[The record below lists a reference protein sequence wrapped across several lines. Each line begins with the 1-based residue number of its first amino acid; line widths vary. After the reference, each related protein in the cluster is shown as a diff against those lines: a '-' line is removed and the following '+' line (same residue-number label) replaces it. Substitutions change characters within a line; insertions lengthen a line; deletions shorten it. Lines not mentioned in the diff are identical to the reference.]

1 LRGLVYLFIAVAS
14 LSVGLMAY
22 FGLSFTPIEAGLL
35 VLIAGLG
42 CLLVLE
48 LSLRRRAEIRLE
60 KAIEDLTRV
69 HARDAVASQEIG
81 NKLDS
86 LIKREIATR
95 VDVIEADV
103 SVLGTVIRQVAESV
117 ADLEDRMAKR
127 PPAAPQPAAT
137 SSIPEFE
144 AASAPSAAPAPA
156 PLHDPVVPE
165 ALVAQA
171 VDEGRLSFHL
181 QPIVTL
187 PQRKLYAYDLVP
199 RLMMEDGELADPP
212 DFMPRQP
219 GSRTMMRIER
229 LILDTAI
236 TIARRSRTGGKP
248 ATLFLPLSATSLDDF
263 LAREQMLAALEAN
276 RAIAKHLI
284 FSIEESEFNMLASSA
299 RDTLEAIAGKGVG
312 ICIDEARSLRLDF
325 ADMTRLGVGHVK
337 VDADLFIGAPHL
349 LSDIHSSDV
358 VAYLARSG
366 VAFIARDV
374 ENEAQ
379 ILSLLDESVKFA
391 QGPHIA
397 PPSPI
402 RADLLGH
409 GEAPELKR
417 ALG

>member
-1 LRGLVYLFIAVAS
+1 
-14 LSVGLMAY
+14 MAY

-35 VLIAGLG
+35 VLIGGLG
-42 CLLVLE
+42 FLLVLE
-48 LSLRRRAEIRLE
+48 LSLRRRAETRLE
-60 KAIEDLTRV
+60 KAIEDLSRV
-69 HARDAVASQEIG
+69 HARDSVASQAIG
-81 NKLDS
+81 DRLEA
-86 LIKREIATR
+86 LIKREIPTR

-103 SVLGTVIRQVAESV
+103 SVLGTVIRQVAESM
-117 ADLEDRMAKR
+117 ADLEERMAKR
-127 PPAAPQPAAT
+127 PVAQHPPAGV

-144 AASAPSAAPAPA
+144 PAPAQFAAAAAPA

-165 ALVAQA
+165 SLVAQA
-171 VDEGRLSFHL
+171 VEEGRLSFHL

-199 RLMMEDGELADPP
+199 RLMMEDGELAEPP

-219 GSRTMMRIER
+219 GSRTVMRIER

-236 TIARRSRTGGKP
+236 TIARRARTDGKP
-248 ATLFLPLSATSLDDF
+248 ATLFLPLSATRLGDF

-284 FSIEESEFNMLASSA
+284 FSIEESEFAFLAGSA
-299 RDTLEAIAGKGVG
+299 RDTLEAIAGKGAS

-325 ADMTRLGVGHVK
+325 ADMTRIGVAHVK
-337 VDADLFIGAPHL
+337 VDADLFVGAPHL
-349 LSDIHSSDV
+349 LSDIHSADV
-358 VAYLARSG
+358 VAFLARSG

-374 ENEAQ
+374 RNEAQ
-379 ILSLLDESVKFA
+379 ILSLLDEGVRFA

-402 RADLLGH
+402 RADLISE
-409 GEAPELKR
+409 GEAPVLKR